1 MVWAGMA
8 PQSAGE
14 ISQELRSGRPC
25 DLACHQRAVAAARSM
40 LPVSDDGLS
49 GLADDGILPR
59 MPVS

>member
-1 MVWAGMA
+1 ML

-14 ISQELRSGRPC
+14 MAKELRSDRPC
-25 DLACHQRAVAAARSM
+25 DLACHQRAVSAARSM